1 MRATQA
7 GYAVASLRVG
17 YRISPH
23 WNVALNVNNLFDRTY
38 YTRLGS
44 GGFGP
49 ANFGNVYGEPRN
61 VQVTLRAK
69 F

>member
-23 WNVALNVNNLFDRTY
+23 WNVALNVNNLFDKRYFDSLEGNNGGNY
-38 YTRLGS
+38 YGTPRSFLLSTRYQ
-44 GGFGP
+44 F
-49 ANFGNVYGEPRN
+49 
-61 VQVTLRAK
+61 
-69 F
+69 